1 MIESEVIAMKK
12 MTAAVLA
19 ALLMSPLGT
28 SFYAACEAASTD
40 LRVSSASSQPLPP
53 SPPPDGMPPQ
63 GMPPQGGMGGFN
75 PPQTVMQGTAK
86 VTVTKAQTLTEKT
99 YTSTGS
105 NENALRVKGA
115 TVTLKSSKIEKL
127 GGTSSSTE
135 GGDFYGM
142 NAAVL
147 ATDGAALTVEDT
159 AITSNAP
166 NGNALFSYGKGTKVS
181 AQNVTI
187 HTTGR
192 NSGGLQTTG
201 GASMKAVDV
210 KVLTEGDS
218 AAAIR
223 SDRGGGTVR
232 VTGGTFETKG
242 HGSPAI

>member
-1 MIESEVIAMKK
+1 MKK

-115 TVTLKSSKIEKL
+115 TVTLKCS
-127 GGTSSSTE
+127 
-135 GGDFYGM
+135 
-142 NAAVL
+142 
-147 ATDGAALTVEDT
+147 
-159 AITSNAP
+159 
-166 NGNALFSYGKGTKVS
+166 
-181 AQNVTI
+181 
-187 HTTGR
+187 
-192 NSGGLQTTG
+192 
-201 GASMKAVDV
+201 
-210 KVLTEGDS
+210 
-218 AAAIR
+218 
-223 SDRGGGTVR
+223 
-232 VTGGTFETKG
+232 
-242 HGSPAI
+242 